1 MEVNLTV
8 LNEDKLPIKYILG
21 IQEELENFPDP
32 FDIIHIYVVESLKRP
47 DRPRNNFTKHSLLN
61 YHSCGKI
68 ENAEKGL
75 EKAIQLG
82 LIEQTNFEKGKESY
96 RILINPFQ

>member
-1 MEVNLTV
+1 MEANLSI

-32 FDIIHIYVVESLKRP
+32 FDIIYIYVVETLKRP

-61 YHSCGKI
+61 YHSRGKI

-75 EKAIQLG
+75 EGAIQLG
-82 LIEQTNFEKGKESY
+82 LLEQTNFEEDKEAY